1 MPGSVVGPPWRDPML
16 PLRLLVGMLLAAVV
30 TLFLFWI
37 MQYLITTADRPLD
50 AARRG
55 SLVDFVRVKREEA
68 VERRQIKPKKP
79 PPPDVPPPEPA
90 APKLDNLK
98 ASAEKIAIAPVPVA
112 TDIKL
117 TSGGFS
123 LGVGEGDYL
132 PIVKVAPIYP
142 QRALTRGIEG
152 QCIVEF
158 TVTRSGTT
166 QDARS
171 IDGQCDSLF
180 KKTSTAAALKFKY
193 KPRIIDGQ
201 AVEVPGVRNKFT
213 FVIED

>member
-79 PPPDVPPPEPA
+79 P
-90 APKLDNLK
+90 AP
-98 ASAEKIAIAPVPVA
+98 
-112 TDIKL
+112 
-117 TSGGFS
+117 G
-123 LGVGEGDYL
+123 
-132 PIVKVAPIYP
+132 
-142 QRALTRGIEG
+142 R
-152 QCIVEF
+152 
-158 TVTRSGTT
+158 
-166 QDARS
+166 
-171 IDGQCDSLF
+171 
-180 KKTSTAAALKFKY
+180 AAARAGGTK
-193 KPRIIDGQ
+193 
-201 AVEVPGVRNKFT
+201 T
-213 FVIED
+213 